1 MQEVFRYIEQ
11 AIPQPPDKIPPA
23 EVGNQ
28 QTPFQNQIAS
38 ARNAPNPRAQMSKV
52 AQQFLSS
59 DRFLSQPLQQLRF
72 GSQNLALADSLEQA
86 PSKNGS
92 EPVPADLIG
101 RIYGASASQLM
112 ADPAF
117 LDDRARL
124 DDALL
129 ALKLTGNQGIGDA
142 GLLSRMRRAVS
153 VVERAAE
160 GDKDLAA
167 LMRRPLRVAERLL
180 PPSFNAPPVQTP
192 PPPPEVD
199 AGQNLFRKVAALEET
214 YSALSSVRPHEIQLA
229 PASPDRAVPP
239 QAGSHAQ
246 AESRTKQ
253 VRGGDA
259 TRMLASPAAVARMS
273 SQVKASLASLGI
285 DLASSDLAD
294 ATQFVRDHLVGTS
307 LELRPLLV
315 PPATKVYQVGA
326 QLLALKPSFV
336 ADIRLPGV
344 TELIANS
351 TIRPMSIG
359 NLQVVKQEL
368 LGYETSDIS
377 HIENIMLGEEY
388 GRDTERQE
396 LSETI
401 TVTETE
407 KTTSEERDSQ
417 STDRNELPGEAQKQS
432 QSSATSPTTQMSSQG
447 YGTLVENNQ
456 AGFGKEVTN
465 KAANSVVERVRQ
477 QRTQREQKSF
487 IEKTQHKFSN
497 VGGAGNVRGIYQWLN
512 KKYRARVLNYGK
524 RLLFDVVIPEPA
536 AFLIDSLQRA
546 QQPEA
551 FNLVKPEPPLKL
563 TTASIGG
570 AMGRTLAPF
579 SNSPRVFWRY
589 EDLQPTDITPG
600 NYLDYAS
607 RYGATGSIEP
617 PPADYQTTLAWI
629 DQGKDNP
636 IYRATKITLPK
647 GYAAVKGFFQAPDW
661 YDKDGHPH
669 NGSAQIV
676 VGPGYIGSVSAVI
689 SDEFKMNGEM
699 GDIPVTLSAG
709 AVEGFAIGVG
719 VVSKNDTAYAQW
731 QIKTYTAIM
740 EGYKQRLAEYE
751 EKLAQALA
759 AVRTQ
764 MLLARNYAHDPSV
777 ERNELKKAFIQLLM
791 SEHWDKVNLP
801 TPDPEVIPKDVP
813 ANERWGAVV
822 AFFERAFEWE
832 NMMYVYYPY
841 FWGRPERW
849 AELVLIQDSDPNFEA
864 FLKAGA
870 ARIVVPARPGYEGA
884 LAHYQETGNIWF
896 GEDMPDMFSDMYVSI
911 VEEIRARNAQPGQE
925 VCVEQW
931 DVILPTTLVM
941 LRDDPSLP
949 EWPSSMDCG
958 QAPPDA

>member
-1 MQEVFRYIEQ
+1 LNKPFRL
-11 AIPQPPDKIPPA
+11 PSDKVPPA
-23 EVGNQ
+23 DVGNE
-28 QTPFQNQIAS
+28 QTPFQDHVAS
-38 ARNAPNPRAQMSKV
+38 ARNAPNPRAGMLKV

-59 DRFLSQPLQQLRF
+59 DRFLGQPLQQLRF
-72 GSQNLALADSLEQA
+72 GSQDLALADGLEQPPPKDGPA
-86 PSKNGS
+86 PT
-92 EPVPADLIG
+92 PAELIG
-101 RIYGASASQLM
+101 RLYGASANQLM
-112 ADPAF
+112 HDAAF

-124 DDALL
+124 DDSLL
-129 ALKLTGNQGIGDA
+129 ALKLTGEQGIGDA

-153 VVERAAE
+153 VIERAAG
-160 GDKDLAA
+160 GDADSGA
-167 LMRRPLRVAERLL
+167 LLRRPLRVADRLL
-180 PPSFNAPPVQTP
+180 PPAFDPPPVQTP
-192 PPPPEVD
+192 PAPPEVD
-199 AGQNLFRKVAALEET
+199 AGQGLLRKVAALEDA
-214 YSALSSVRPHEIQLA
+214 YSALANVRPHEIELA
-229 PASPDRAVPP
+229 PGPPDGLIRPVAAPHAPSERRPKQP
-239 QAGSHAQ
+239 QAG
-246 AESRTKQ
+246 T
-253 VRGGDA
+253 A
-259 TRMLASPAAVARMS
+259 TRMLAGSAAVARMS
-273 SQVKASLASLGI
+273 SQVKASLAGLGI
-285 DLASSDLAD
+285 DLASSDLAE
-294 ATQFVRDHLVGTS
+294 ATQVVRDHLVSTS
-307 LELRPLLV
+307 LELRPLLA
-315 PPATKVYQVGA
+315 PPATRVYQVGA
-326 QLLALKPSFV
+326 QLLALKPSF
-336 ADIRLPGV
+336 ALDIRLPSV
-344 TELIANS
+344 TELLANS
-351 TIRPMSIG
+351 TIKPMSIG

-388 GRDTERQE
+388 ERDTERQE

-432 QSSATSPTTQMSSQG
+432 QSSASSPTTQMASQG

-465 KAANSVVERVRQ
+465 KAVNSVVERVRQ
-477 QRTQREQKSF
+477 QRTQREQKIF

-497 VGGAGNVRGIYQWLN
+497 IRGAANVRGIYQWLN

-524 RLLFDVVIPEPA
+524 RLLFDVVISEPA
-536 AFLIDSLQRA
+536 AFLIDSLQKA

-551 FNLVKPEPPLKL
+551 FNLIKPEPPQKL

-570 AMGRTLAPF
+570 AISKALVPF
-579 SNSPRVFWRY
+579 SNSPRVFRRY

-629 DQGKDNP
+629 DQGKENP
-636 IYRATKITLPK
+636 VYRASKITLPK
-647 GYAAVKGFFQAPDW
+647 GYAAVKGFFQAPNW
-661 YDKDGHPH
+661 YGKDGTPQ
-669 NGSAQIV
+669 NGSAEIV
-676 VGPGYIGSVSAVI
+676 VGPGYVGSVSAVI
-689 SDEFKMNGEM
+689 SDDFKMNGEM
-699 GDIPVTLSAG
+699 GEIPVTLSAG

-751 EKLAQALA
+751 DKLAQALA

-777 ERNELKKAFIQLLM
+777 EQNELKRAFIQLLM
-791 SEHWDKVNLP
+791 SQHWDKVNLP

-813 ANERWGAVV
+813 ANQRWGAVV

-849 AELVLIQDSDPNFEA
+849 AELVLIQDSDPNFQA

-870 ARIVVPARPGYEGA
+870 ARVVVPARPGYEGA

-896 GEDMPDMFSDMYVSI
+896 GEDMPDMFSDLYVSI
-911 VEEIRARNAQPGQE
+911 VEEIRSRNAQPGQE
-925 VCVEQW
+925 VCVQEW

-949 EWPSSMDCG
+949 TWPSSMDCA